1 MNYECNATL
10 FLWKRIIIYDLF
22 RNFVAQNVKI
32 GDYEINNA
40 IFSRADGTLFDDRD
54 GYGSGAEL

>member
-1 MNYECNATL
+1 MQRHT

-40 IFSRADGTLFDDRD
+40 IFSHADGALFDDRD